1 MTHAIAKPANMVH
14 GRMYWTGKLLPH
26 GEPELT
32 LQQRLA
38 GTWPDGDAAL
48 DEAERAGLLG
58 RGYKLVEVQGSRED
72 GGE

>member
-1 MTHAIAKPANMVH
+1 MTHAIAKPATLVH

-38 GTWPDGDAAL
+38 GTWPDGDAAKA
-48 DEAERAGLLG
+48 EAARVGLLG
-58 RGYKLVEVQGSRED
+58 RGYKLVEVQEHRED
-72 GGE
+72 WGE